1 MTDYFLGID
10 TGATKSHA
18 LIADDTGRALGFG
31 EGGPGNHEVVGYAG
45 TTEVLLSITRQA
57 MAEAGI
63 SIGQIAG
70 AGFGLAG
77 YDWPSERQATLDA
90 IRPLGLSAPLEAVND
105 AAIAVPAGAAEG
117 WGVAVVA
124 GTSCNCWGWDRQ
136 RRHLGHMTGFSY
148 LMGEAA
154 GSGEFVLK
162 SLHAVA
168 REWSRRGPATRLT
181 GAVIE
186 AMGARDLDDLIEGL
200 TQGRYNMDADMAP
213 LAFRVA
219 AEGDAVAQELV
230 RWAGQALADL
240 AIGVIHQIGIE
251 ALAFDVVLAG
261 SFFNGSPL
269 LAEVMR
275 ETIQAVAPGA
285 RLVRLTAPPVTGAVL
300 LGMEMGGLNSCSRRE
315 KLIASVNEQAEKWRL
330 SYV

>member
-18 LIADDTGRALGFG
+18 LIADDMGRALGFG
-31 EGGPGNHEVVGYAG
+31 EGGPGNHEVVGYTG
-45 TTEVLLSITRQA
+45 MTEVLLSITRQA

-63 SIGQIAG
+63 AIGQIAG

-90 IRPLGLSAPLEAVND
+90 IRPLGLSAPLEIVND

-124 GTSCNCWGWDRQ
+124 GTSCNCWGWDRR
-136 RRHLGHMTGFSY
+136 RRHVGRMTGFAG

-154 GSGEFVLK
+154 GGGEFVLK

-168 REWSRRGPATRLT
+168 REWSRRGPATRLSAAFVEAT
-181 GAVIE
+181 GAC
-186 AMGARDLDDLIEGL
+186 DLDDLIEGL
-200 TQGRYNMDADMAP
+200 SQGRYSLDADMAP
-213 LAFRVA
+213 LTFRIA

-230 RWAGQALADL
+230 RWAGRSLADL
-240 AIGVIHQIGIE
+240 AIGVIRQVGIE

-261 SFFNGSPL
+261 SFFNGSPV

-275 ETIQAVAPGA
+275 ETIHAVAPGA
-285 RLVRLTAPPVTGAVL
+285 RLVRLAAPPVAGAVL
-300 LGMEMGGLNSCSRRE
+300 LGMEMGGLEAYSRRE
-315 KLIASVNEQAEKWRL
+315 RLIASLGEQAGKWRL
-330 SYV
+330 AYV

>member
-1 MTDYFLGID
+1 MTDYFLGVD

-18 LIADDTGRALGFG
+18 LIADDAGRALGFG
-31 EGGPGNHEVVGYAG
+31 EAGAGNHEVVGYAG
-45 TTEVLLSITRQA
+45 MTEVLRSVTQQA

-63 SIGQIAG
+63 SAGQIAG

-77 YDWPSERQATLDA
+77 YDWPSERPATLDA
-90 IRPLGLSAPLEAVND
+90 IRPLGLSAPLEVVND
-105 AAIAVPAGAAEG
+105 AAIALPAGAAAG

-136 RRHLGHMTGFSY
+136 RRHVGRMTGFAG

-154 GSGEFVLK
+154 GGGEFVLK
-162 SLHAVA
+162 CLHAVA
-168 REWSRRGPATRLT
+168 RAWSRRGPATRLS
-181 GAVIE
+181 GALVE
-186 AMGARDLDDLIEGL
+186 AAGARDLDDLIEGL
-200 TQGRYNMDADMAP
+200 TQGRYYLGAAMAP

-230 RWAGQALADL
+230 HWAGRALADL
-240 AIGVIHQIGIE
+240 AIGVIRQVGIE

-261 SFFNGSPL
+261 SFFNGSPV

-275 ETIQAVAPGA
+275 EAIHGVAPGA
-285 RLVRLTAPPVTGAVL
+285 RLVRLAAPPVAGAVL
-300 LGMEMGGLNSCSRRE
+300 LGMEMGGLDARSRRE
-315 KLIASVNEQAEKWRL
+315 QLIASVNEQAEKWKL
-330 SYV
+330 AYI

>member
-1 MTDYFLGID
+1 MTNYFLGVD

-45 TTEVLLSITRQA
+45 MTEVLLSIARQA
-57 MAEAGI
+57 MAEAGV
-63 SIGQIAG
+63 SVGQIAG

-77 YDWPSERQATLDA
+77 YDWPSERPATLDA
-90 IRPLGLSAPLEAVND
+90 IQPLGLSAPLEVVND

-136 RRHLGHMTGFSY
+136 RRHVGHMTGFSA

-154 GSGEFVLK
+154 GGGEFVLK
-162 SLHAVA
+162 SLHAVS
-168 REWSRRGPATRLT
+168 REWSRRGPATRLSE
-181 GAVIE
+181 AFVE
-186 AMGARDLDDLIEGL
+186 AMGARDLGDLIEGL
-200 TQGRYNMDADMAP
+200 TQGRYNLDADMAP

-230 RWAGQALADL
+230 RWAGAGLADL
-240 AIGVIHQIGIE
+240 AIGVIRQVGIE
-251 ALAFDVVLAG
+251 TLAFDVVLAG
-261 SFFNGSPL
+261 SFFNGSPV

-285 RLVRLTAPPVTGAVL
+285 RLVRLTAPPVAGAVL
-300 LGMEMGGLNSCSRRE
+300 LGMEMGGLNAYSRRE
-315 KLIASVNEQAEKWRL
+315 KLIASVNEQAGKWRL

>member
-1 MTDYFLGID
+1 
-10 TGATKSHA
+10 
-18 LIADDTGRALGFG
+18 
-31 EGGPGNHEVVGYAG
+31 
-45 TTEVLLSITRQA
+45 

-90 IRPLGLSAPLEAVND
+90 IRPLELSAPLEVVND

-136 RRHLGHMTGFSY
+136 RRHLGRMTGFSG

-154 GSGEFVLK
+154 GGGEFVLK
-162 SLHAVA
+162 SLHAIS

-181 GAVIE
+181 GAFVE
-186 AMGARDLDDLIEGL
+186 ATGARDLDDLIEGL
-200 TQGRYNMDADMAP
+200 TQGRYDLDADMAP
-213 LAFRVA
+213 IAFRVA
-219 AEGDAVAQELV
+219 AEGDGVAQELV

-240 AIGVIHQIGIE
+240 AIGVIRQVGIE

-261 SFFNGSPL
+261 SFFNGSPV

-275 ETIQAVAPGA
+275 EAIHAVAPGA